1 MTIFRDLFGRPAPD
15 GAIKTLKVLDCSDIV
30 ELAGMYGEAGTCLTD
45 AEYDAIDAAENSG
58 DKVLAKSLMDKAVR
72 RVLES
77 YTRELDAEFEDRVK
91 TMRYQSRYDR
101 GQSLYED
108 RKTWA

>member
-1 MTIFRDLFGRPAPD
+1 MSYHIDMSQMDADERLVED
-15 GAIKTLKVLDCSDIV
+15 IISDWMAD
-30 ELAGMYGEAGTCLTD
+30 EFKYGEASTCLTD

-58 DKVLAKSLMDKAVR
+58 DKTLAKSLMDEAVR
-72 RVLES
+72 RVLLS
-77 YTRELDAEFEDRVK
+77 HTRELDAEFEDRVK

>member
-1 MTIFRDLFGRPAPD
+1 MSYYADTCEMDADERL
-15 GAIKTLKVLDCSDIV
+15 V
-30 ELAGMYGEAGTCLTD
+30 EEIIGDWMADDFKYGEASTNLTD

-77 YTRELDAEFEDRVK
+77 YTREIAAEFEDRVK

>member
-1 MTIFRDLFGRPAPD
+1 MSCHTNMSQMDADERLVEEI
-15 GAIKTLKVLDCSDIV
+15 ISDWMAD
-30 ELAGMYGEAGTCLTD
+30 EFKYGEAGTCLTD